1 MEAATATREAMIRLR
16 GLTKTFAGQEQTAV
30 EHLDLDVP
38 EGEIVVLVGPSGCGK
53 TTSLRLINRLIE
65 PTAGTI
71 ELNGEDVTDVHP
83 DRLRRQIGY
92 VIQQVG
98 LFPHQT
104 IAQNIATVPQ
114 MIGWD
119 SARTSARVDELLET
133 VGMEP
138 ETYRD
143 RYPREL
149 SGGQSQR
156 VGVARAM
163 AADPP
168 VLLMDE
174 PFGAIDPITR
184 ERLQDE
190 FLRLQREVRK
200 TVVFVTH
207 DIDEA
212 VKMGDRICL
221 MREGGRIAQHDTP
234 ERLLTAP
241 ADEFVADFIGS
252 GALVRGLRLTTIS
265 EVELPEYPTLA
276 AEEPG
281 EAGLRKL
288 GESGHEHL
296 VLLDAERRPVRW
308 LGASELG
315 DGARPDPSSGRPIAA
330 RLDAG
335 STLHDALDQMLAS
348 SIGLAVVIDEH
359 GAHQGVIDLNT
370 LARAVGSMREE
381 APSPERDGLASVE
394 EAR

>member
-1 MEAATATREAMIRLR
+1 MAEPMIRLR
-16 GLTKTFAGQEQTAV
+16 QLSKRFSGQEEPAV
-30 EHLDLDVP
+30 DALDLDVP
-38 EGEIVVLVGPSGCGK
+38 DGEIVVLVGPSGCGK
-53 TTSLRLINRLIE
+53 TTTLRLINRLIE
-65 PTAGTI
+65 PSGGTI
-71 ELNGEDVTDVHP
+71 EIDGEDVTDTDP
-83 DRLRRQIGY
+83 DGLRRRIGY

-104 IAQNIATVPQ
+104 IGTNIATVPQ
-114 MIGWD
+114 MLGWE
-119 SARTSARVDELLET
+119 SERIAERVDELLSL

-138 ETYRD
+138 GQYRD

-190 FLRLQREVRK
+190 FLRLQREVQK

-212 VKMGDRICL
+212 VKVGNRICL
-221 MREGGRIAQHDTP
+221 LRQGGRIAQVDTP

-252 GALVRGLRLTTIS
+252 GALVRGLRLARLEEI
-265 EVELPEYPTLA
+265 ELPDWPTV
-276 AEEPG
+276 EPG
-281 EAGLRKL
+281 DSAEAAVEALYGSGREYALL
-288 GESGHEHL
+288 VDGEG
-296 VLLDAERRPVRW
+296 RPDRW
-308 LGASELG
+308 LELSELREG
-315 DGARPDPSSGRPIAA
+315 KGPGS
-330 RLDAG
+330 DAG
-335 STLHDALDQMLAS
+335 QPVTATLDTRSTLHEALNQMLAS
-348 SIGLAVVIDEH
+348 RTGLAVAVDED
-359 GAHQGVIDLNT
+359 GISRGVVDLET
-370 LARAVGSMREE
+370 LSKAVVSMRGSDGP
-381 APSPERDGLASVE
+381 ARTDGGRDERAGGT
-394 EAR
+394 